1 MNCDL
6 EFWCRQDVGSD
17 MGSGKKS
24 FFPFSGDDLSLPA
37 SAREMKQQV
46 DVDTGL
52 TTSKPIKINSV
63 LRASQ
68 ALSQTLAPS
77 SP

>member
-1 MNCDL
+1 
-6 EFWCRQDVGSD
+6 

-24 FFPFSGDDLSLPA
+24 FFPFSGDDLSSLPA

-52 TTSKPIKINSV
+52 RTSEPIKINSV
-63 LRASQ
+63 LLASL
-68 ALSQTLAPS
+68 ALSHT
-77 SP
+77 